1 MADETLESIVLR
13 SSNRKHYYKIYVRDD
28 GRLAAVKLASNEKGE
43 LVLPAQGQGEKVLVA
58 WAADGR
64 VW

>member
-13 SSNRKHYYKIYVRDD
+13 SSNSTHYYKIYVRDD
-28 GRLAAVKLASNEKGE
+28 GLLAAAKLTKNNKGE
-43 LVLPAQGQGEKVLVA
+43 LVGQGEKVLVA